1 MPSFFFIAAAN
12 YAVDAAGIP
21 VVSVDSHWEALAAVK
36 HYGHIIAILFVLRRR
51 QGLQQKERERQSAEK
66 GEDSADAKTSGETKK
81 RSGKLSRLIRRRESK
96 RDRNAPAAADHTVAA
111 PTRKRA
117 PTATGATATA
127 SPAQAVGSRVHNL
140 SGNHN
145 ESSDNDSSTYYGQLR
160 TFESVFE
167 GSDQVRA
174 AAKLITLTKKIHF
187 FS

>member
-1 MPSFFFIAAAN
+1 MHDYYSFC
-12 YAVDAAGIP
+12 
-21 VVSVDSHWEALAAVK
+21 
-36 HYGHIIAILFVLRRR
+36 VLRRR
-51 QGLQQKERERQSAEK
+51 QGLQQEERERQSAEK
-66 GEDSADAKTSGETKK
+66 GREDSAVTKTSGETKK
-81 RSGKLSRLIRRRESK
+81 RNGKLSRLIRRRESK

-167 GSDQVRA
+167 GSDQVSGSGGE
-174 AAKLITLTKKIHF
+174 INYPNKKIPISF
-187 FS
+187 LLGGNGGGDT